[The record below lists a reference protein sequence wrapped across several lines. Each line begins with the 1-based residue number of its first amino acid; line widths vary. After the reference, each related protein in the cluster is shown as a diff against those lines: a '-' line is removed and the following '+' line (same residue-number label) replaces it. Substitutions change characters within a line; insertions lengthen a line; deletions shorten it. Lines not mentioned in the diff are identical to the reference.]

1 MYKQTQNIKKKKRC
15 LEAYTKL
22 KKDKNI
28 IMRGGEG
35 RDRGFHK
42 VSDTS
47 WSLKAK
53 SSKSGKVSEGV
64 TANNNQEQTITV
76 AGP

>member
-1 MYKQTQNIKKKKRC
+1 MYKQTQNIKKKRC

-35 RDRGFHK
+35 RDRGFI
-42 VSDTS
+42 
-47 WSLKAK
+47 K
-53 SSKSGKVSEGV
+53 SVIP
-64 TANNNQEQTITV
+64 AD
-76 AGP
+76 P